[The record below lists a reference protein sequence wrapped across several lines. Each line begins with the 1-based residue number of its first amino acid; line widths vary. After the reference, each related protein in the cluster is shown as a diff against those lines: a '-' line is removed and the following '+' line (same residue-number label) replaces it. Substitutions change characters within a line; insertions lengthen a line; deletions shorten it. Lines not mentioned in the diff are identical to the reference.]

1 MLVTLLRLGEVII
14 ARLWIQNVQTQY
26 YSLAGHNC
34 SQVSSTL
41 WISHFKNG
49 GPRSLPKRE
58 IRRYPGRG
66 SSPWKKYY
74 WLRTSS
80 FKLQVW
86 PHPRYAL
93 GRAIQPHDSIV
104 KFANGLARVY
114 CHSIIVLVDNVA
126 TSAATFPLYDGRKTA
141 KVRDRTWIAQFEV
154 SSWYLALSC
163 SISQPGDSFLD
174 GLLVVKVFSILFGS
188 HRRDICHNQIHLA
201 LRSHTSRCTIH
212 SIYTVHRTLPSRCH
226 YQWTTSW
233 PATEIWTTYTTPCR
247 LGSPVDLIYQR
258 EELSL
263 TRQPEIKKANLN
275 NTLKCE
281 KVVFLWSYWEGYIYP
296 KKQGTS
302 QITGA
307 RLLFFPVLDND

>member
-1 MLVTLLRLGEVII
+1 MRWKSYPTTRL
-14 ARLWIQNVQTQY
+14 N
-26 YSLAGHNC
+26 S
-34 SQVSSTL
+34 
-41 WISHFKNG
+41 
-49 GPRSLPKRE
+49 E
-58 IRRYPGRG
+58 IREWFGPCLLPFNHCSCGQCCDKC
-66 SSPWKKYY
+66 SDISPLWWTQNRKGTWSYMNCPI
-74 WLRTSS
+74 WGEFVVLR
-80 FKLQVW
+80 
-86 PHPRYAL
+86 R
-93 GRAIQPHDSIV
+93 
-104 KFANGLARVY
+104 
-114 CHSIIVLVDNVA
+114 
-126 TSAATFPLYDGRKTA
+126 
-141 KVRDRTWIAQFEV
+141 
-154 SSWYLALSC
+154 YLALSC